1 MPHYTGYRPDK
12 DVCCDQKLSSTF
24 DLVKWRGNLFL
35 FELLNQSFGIWSK
48 SLYQQW
54 KLICSDLLFWICAQR
69 RAKEMTKQTLIIGD
83 LRGCPIQ
90 LICLMKS
97 NISDSQENK
106 DRV

>member
-1 MPHYTGYRPDK
+1 
-12 DVCCDQKLSSTF
+12 
-24 DLVKWRGNLFL
+24 
-35 FELLNQSFGIWSK
+35 
-48 SLYQQW
+48 
-54 KLICSDLLFWICAQR
+54 
-69 RAKEMTKQTLIIGD
+69 MTKQTLIIGD